1 MITDKQLDYILY
13 LLGKDTYYGR
23 LKNEQ
28 YLRKMTCKEASEY
41 IQALLDD
48 KKKSEEYK
56 KQKEN
61 AKNDVK
67 VFESDDEKLEIIK
80 LFENNDL
87 DDLYD
92 ILYDNQDL
100 AKKLYNIN
108 IFKNE
113 LDKKINDVFRRE
125 YDRDLESYVENF
137 IY

>member
-13 LLGKDTYYGR
+13 LMCKDTYYGR
-23 LKNEQ
+23 LENEQ

-41 IQALLDD
+41 IQALLND

-113 LDKKINDVFRRE
+113 LDKKINDVFTKE

>member
-13 LLGKDTYYGR
+13 LMGKDTYYER

-113 LDKKINDVFRRE
+113 LDKKINDVFTKE

>member
-13 LLGKDTYYGR
+13 LMGKDTYYGR
-23 LKNEQ
+23 LENEQ
-28 YLRKMTCKEASEY
+28 CLRKMTCKEASEY

-108 IFKNE
+108 IFENE
-113 LDKKINDVFRRE
+113 LDKKINDVFKQE
-125 YDRDLESYVENF
+125 YDRDLEPYVENL